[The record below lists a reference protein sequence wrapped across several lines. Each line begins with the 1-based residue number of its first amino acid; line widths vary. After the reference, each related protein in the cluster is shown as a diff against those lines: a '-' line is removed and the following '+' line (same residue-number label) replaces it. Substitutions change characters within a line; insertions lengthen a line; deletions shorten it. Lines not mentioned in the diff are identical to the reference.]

1 MRRKQNI
8 LYFYEILKHRIKQ
21 LCTQS
26 LKETMY
32 SRKQKIESP
41 MEKVHRAE
49 DYFRKVIYDKL
60 HFYYICKT

>member
-1 MRRKQNI
+1 
-8 LYFYEILKHRIKQ
+8 
-21 LCTQS
+21 
-26 LKETMY
+26 MY

-60 HFYYICKT
+60 HFYYICKTWTFSWHM